1 MSTKNNIQVA
11 GFLPKDATS
20 KQFTNNKVYNF
31 TIGVSSF
38 EGEGEKREKNTAF
51 IAVKIWGKNI
61 TDEQASILKKGALVQ
76 LSGKL
81 SVNAW
86 KDGEQKR
93 TALVIIADSVEL
105 VTKED
110 ATEETQE

>member
-20 KQFTNNKVYNF
+20 KQFTNSKVYNF

-38 EGEGEKREKNTAF
+38 EGEGENKEKNTAF
-51 IAVKIWGKNI
+51 IAVKIWGKHI
-61 TDEQASILKKGALVQ
+61 TDEQAAILKKGALVQ

-105 VTKED
+105 VTKENSN
-110 ATEETQE
+110 EETQG

>member
-20 KQFTNNKVYNF
+20 KQFTNSKVYNF

-38 EGEGEKREKNTAF
+38 EGEGENREKNTAF
-51 IAVKIWGKNI
+51 IAVKIWDKHI
-61 TDEQASILKKGALVQ
+61 TDEQAAILKKGALVQ

-81 SVNAW
+81 MVDAW
-86 KDGEQKR
+86 KKGEEKR
-93 TALVIIADSVEL
+93 TALVIVADSIEP
-105 VTKED
+105 VTKKENNGD
-110 ATEETQE
+110 TDE

>member
-20 KQFTNNKVYNF
+20 KQFTNSKVYNF

-38 EGEGEKREKNTAF
+38 EGEGENKEKNTAF
-51 IAVKIWGKNI
+51 IAVKIWGKHI
-61 TDEQASILKKGALVQ
+61 TDEQAAILKKGALVQ

-81 SVNAW
+81 HVDAW
-86 KDGEQKR
+86 KKGEETK
-93 TALVIIADSVEL
+93 TALVIVADSVEL
-105 VTKED
+105 VTKENSN
-110 ATEETQE
+110 EETQG